1 MRDMTMRV
9 KELKWKELPV
19 WPPYW
24 TVRDGKLGEGAVLL
38 NVRLRNDTVLK
49 FICIE
54 AGDAGHKLRGI
65 TMLGN
70 PRHLESLYHTLN
82 QHIGKPLTEIGDLE
96 IRS

>member
-1 MRDMTMRV
+1 MTMRV
-9 KELKWKELPV
+9 RELKSKELPV

-24 TVRDGKLGEGAVLL
+24 AMRDKGVGKGAVLL

-49 FICIE
+49 YICIE
-54 AGDAGHKLRGI
+54 ADDAGHKLRGI

-70 PRHLESLYHTLN
+70 PRHLESLYYTLS
-82 QHIGKPLTEIGDLE
+82 QHIGKPLAEIGDLE

>member
-1 MRDMTMRV
+1 MRV

-24 TVRDGKLGEGAVLL
+24 TMTDKGVGKGAVLL

-49 FICIE
+49 YICIE
-54 AGDAGHKLRGI
+54 ADDAGHKHRGI

-70 PRHLESLYHTLN
+70 PRHLESLYNTLS
-82 QHIGKPLTEIGDLE
+82 QHIGRPLAEIGDLE

>member
-1 MRDMTMRV
+1 MTVRV
-9 KELKWKELPV
+9 RELKSKELPV

-24 TVRDGKLGEGAVLL
+24 TMTDRGVGKGAVLL

-49 FICIE
+49 YICIE
-54 AGDAGHKLRGI
+54 ADDAGHKLRGI

-70 PRHLESLYHTLN
+70 PRHLESLYYTLS
-82 QHIGKPLTEIGDLE
+82 QHIGKPLAEIGDLE

>member
-1 MRDMTMRV
+1 MRV
-9 KELKWKELPV
+9 RELKWKELPV

-24 TVRDGKLGEGAVLL
+24 TMTEQGVGRGAVLL

-49 FICIE
+49 YLCIE
-54 AGDAGHKLRGI
+54 ADDAGHKLHGI

-70 PRHLESLYHTLN
+70 SRHLESLYYTLS
-82 QHIGKPLTEIGDLE
+82 QHIGKPVAEIGDLE

>member
-1 MRDMTMRV
+1 MRV
-9 KELKWKELPV
+9 RELKSKELPV

-24 TVRDGKLGEGAVLL
+24 TKTDKGVGKGAVLL

-49 FICIE
+49 YICIE
-54 AGDAGHKLRGI
+54 ADDAGHKLRGI

-70 PRHLESLYHTLN
+70 PRYLESLYCTLS
-82 QHIGKPLTEIGDLE
+82 QHIGKPLAEIGDLE